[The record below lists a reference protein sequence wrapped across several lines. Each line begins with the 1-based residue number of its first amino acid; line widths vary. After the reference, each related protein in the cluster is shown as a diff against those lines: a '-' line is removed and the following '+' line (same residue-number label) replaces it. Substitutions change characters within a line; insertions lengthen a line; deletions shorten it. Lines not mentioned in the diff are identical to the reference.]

1 MSQWQTGLMVAVGLG
16 LMALTAGYLATVQAR
31 QKLGPPGV
39 RVVAVPLEG
48 VETSS
53 NGAPRVF
60 VVAQQSVYLPTQVLE
75 YASLPVPVDKVV
87 LDWLPK
93 DTTYGQRLYTA
104 TNDGFEIATT
114 VILMGRDRTSIH
126 QPEYCLLGSGW
137 RITERTTDSI
147 QVQEP
152 VPYQLPVS
160 KLLTIKHQRT
170 SQGDLV
176 PLRGV
181 FVYWFVAGNEVAG
194 DHLKRMWRLA
204 WDMMRTGTLQRW
216 AYVSCFAVC
225 APGEEEATW
234 KRLSRF
240 VAAAV
245 PQFQLVPSP
254 TNRPA
259 GPSPNLAA
267 TPHLGAKDEP

>member
-1 MSQWQTGLMVAVGLG
+1 MSWRQTGWMLGVGLG
-16 LMALTAGYLATVQAR
+16 LMALTGAFLTQITSR
-31 QKLGPPGV
+31 QRLGPPGV
-39 RVVAVPLEG
+39 RVVDVPLEG

-53 NGAPRVF
+53 NGLPRLFVAAPV
-60 VVAQQSVYLPTQVLE
+60 SVYLPSQVLE
-75 YASLPVPVDKVV
+75 YVSQPVPMDKVV

-104 TNDGFEIATT
+104 TNDGFQIATT
-114 VILMGRDRTSIH
+114 VVLMGRDRTSIH

-137 RITERTTDSI
+137 RITERARDSI
-147 QVQEP
+147 AVQEP

-160 KLLTIKHQRT
+160 KLLTIKDQRT

-176 PLRGV
+176 RLRGV
-181 FVYWFVAGNEVAG
+181 FVYWFVAGNELAG

-204 WDMMRTGTLQRW
+204 WDMVRTGTLQRW

-225 APGEEEATW
+225 PPGQEEATW
-234 KRLSRF
+234 RRLSRF

-245 PQFQLVPSP
+245 PQFQLVPSA
-254 TNRPA
+254 TNQPA
-259 GPSPNLAA
+259 GPGPGLETTAY
-267 TPHLGAKDEP
+267 LGGKK

>member
-1 MSQWQTGLMVAVGLG
+1 MIRGQTGLMVGVGLG
-16 LMALTAGYLATVQAR
+16 LMALTAGYLATVNAR

-39 RVVAVPLEG
+39 RVVDVPLEG
-48 VETSS
+48 VEPSS
-53 NGAPRVF
+53 NGPPRVF
-60 VVAQQSVYLPTQVLE
+60 VAASQSVYLPTQVLE
-75 YASLPVPVDKVV
+75 YASQPVPMDKVV

-104 TNDGFEIATT
+104 TNDGFQIATT
-114 VILMGRDRTSIH
+114 VVLMGRDRTSIH

-137 RITERTTDSI
+137 RITQRARDTI
-147 QVQEP
+147 AVPEP

-160 KLLTIKHQRT
+160 KLLTIKHQPNSR
-170 SQGDLV
+170 GDLV

-234 KRLSRF
+234 QRLSRF

-254 TNRPA
+254 TTRPA
-259 GPSPNLAA
+259 GPSPSPAA
-267 TPHLGAKDEP
+267 TAYLGPKDEP